1 MVASFQ
7 AGDFPVFLLSLK
19 AGGTGLNLTSADHVI
34 HVDRWWNPAVE
45 EQATDRAYRIGQTQP
60 VQVHR
65 LITEGTVED
74 RIDDMLRSKRALA
87 DAILGSGETSL
98 TELTDRELSD
108 LVSLRRTTS

>member
-1 MVASFQ
+1 
-7 AGDFPVFLLSLK
+7 
-19 AGGTGLNLTSADHVI
+19 
-34 HVDRWWNPAVE
+34 
-45 EQATDRAYRIGQTQP
+45 
-60 VQVHR
+60 VHR

-108 LVSLRRTTS
+108 LVSLRSAAS